1 MSANVR
7 KVFFA
12 MTLSTHLASCGSPSR
27 RVRPISIATMTSA
40 TPHPTSLA
48 VVFSDRVKNWSGTNA
63 HEILTDY
70 KPRQGPKSKEFL
82 QAVKQFTGTTAKEGE
97 VSARNAP
104 THLAGKRSPTHPTLQ
119 NWPYISKT
127 QVQQECMRQILDI
140 IESNG
145 ASVRVSAWRM
155 CMCMHAALTRPV
167 HMQIKKSKKPAD
179 KKVRAHAHAVMQS
192 CSHAVIG
199 VRVTHCP
206 FLSGQE
212 ALCGGGSGGGGGE
225 SCSHAVTQSHT
236 QC

>member
-104 THLAGKRSPTHPTLQ
+104 THLAGKRSEHPPTCRTGPTSRK
-119 NWPYISKT
+119 PRSSKSACARSST
-127 QVQQECMRQILDI
+127 SSRATARRCVPACM
-140 IESNG
+140 
-145 ASVRVSAWRM
+145 SACLHV
-155 CMCMHAALTRPV
+155 CM
-167 HMQIKKSKKPAD
+167 
-179 KKVRAHAHAVMQS
+179 AHA
-192 CSHAVIG
+192 CSAHPCTCTCRSRRA
-199 VRVTHCP
+199 RSRRTRR
-206 FLSGQE
+206 
-212 ALCGGGSGGGGGE
+212 
-225 SCSHAVTQSHT
+225 
-236 QC
+236 

>member
-192 CSHAVIG
+192 CSHAVM
-199 VRVTHCP
+199 
-206 FLSGQE
+206 LSR
-212 ALCGGGSGGGGGE
+212 
-225 SCSHAVTQSHT
+225 SHT
-236 QC
+236 HTMLTCCHTGGDQDAAPHQDRGRRRQGGFSLLS